1 MMFPLPFE
9 VTRIR
14 RIHTNRVDSLGND
27 VVVDDSDERLVR
39 VAGWAVRSAD
49 EPKLAGHDRR
59 TVDVELFA
67 PVGEF
72 VHSDA
77 VELPGRSQRFEV
89 IGDPEN
95 YEHNPFGFSPGLEVV
110 NLEVIE

>member
-27 VVVDDSDERLVR
+27 VVVDDADEHLVR

-59 TVDVELFA
+59 TVDVEL
-67 PVGEF
+67 
-72 VHSDA
+72 
-77 VELPGRSQRFEV
+77 LPLWASLFIPMRWNSPAGRSVLR
-89 IGDPEN
+89 
-95 YEHNPFGFSPGLEVV
+95 L
-110 NLEVIE
+110 